1 MDPEFWLMK
10 WHNNETGFHEQEA
23 NPNLTQN
30 IHRLSLAP
38 GSRIFVPLCGKTLD
52 IPWLIKQGYYVVAAE
67 LSTIAIAQLCQQL
80 DIIPDSTKIGDITRY
95 DGPGFTLF
103 GGDIFHITPDMLG
116 NIDAVYDRAALVA
129 LPFEMRVRY
138 TKHLR
143 DLTGTA
149 PQLLI
154 TFDYDQQKM
163 DGPPFAVIAN
173 EVEQHYIDHYS
184 ITLLHGNE
192 INLKGKVDAQEN
204 VWLLKAG
211 A

>member
-80 DIIPDSTKIGDITRY
+80 DIIPDSTKIIIQEKLNFISPLFFPKNTMRTAAT
-95 DGPGFTLF
+95 PNLLTLHLF
-103 GGDIFHITPDMLG
+103 VENTTGHHPQTPK
-116 NIDAVYDRAALVA
+116 RHSAL
-129 LPFEMRVRY
+129 
-138 TKHLR
+138 LR
-143 DLTGTA
+143 SY
-149 PQLLI
+149 P
-154 TFDYDQQKM
+154 
-163 DGPPFAVIAN
+163 
-173 EVEQHYIDHYS
+173 S
-184 ITLLHGNE
+184 
-192 INLKGKVDAQEN
+192 LKRISNKRSVVVKN
-204 VWLLKAG
+204 TV
-211 A
+211 